1 MQRVVKI
8 TNDVL
13 QVLQLE
19 AQQNIKVGNR
29 TTGGGLSGGQRKRV
43 NVGLELAACPTLLFL
58 DEPTSGLDSTGSL
71 MLVSQLKKMT
81 QLGMTI
87 VMVIH
92 QPRYSLFTQIDDVL
106 LLGKGGRTVYTG
118 PTDRAVEYFEGLGF
132 TMPK

>member
-19 AQQNIKVGNR
+19 AQQNIRVGNR

-58 DEPTSGLDSTGSL
+58 DEPTSGLDATGSL
-71 MLVSQLKKMT
+71 MLVRQLQKMT

-92 QPRYSLFTQIDDVL
+92 QPRYSLFTLVDDVL
-106 LLGKGGRTVYTG
+106 LLGAGGRTAYIG
-118 PTDRAVEYFEGLGF
+118 PTSGAKAYFEQLGF
-132 TMPK
+132 AMP